1 MEVALQC
8 ALLLGSKRVLPEDIN
23 TQVDGNYLRLT
34 EQVLG
39 GQHGNVI
46 EELLDSAE
54 IFKDCDFSG
63 EQAFFSGL
71 SSNIAEQLPDR
82 KVALLLAIA
91 LLQSFIQSNYT
102 GPTAAKSAYE
112 VLRGPPGQAEQTHR
126 LCVRLLSVLGQPAYE
141 LCDDALFLVMSLF
154 ILEQI
159 TDQKSFFNS
168 TEEEYG
174 VIEISATETPA
185 LIACAHWWRA
195 RAILTQL
202 SLLPEPSG
210 PHPIVA
216 SSIYESVNLVYA
228 ISKELPADLKAG
240 LERELGIIY
249 YLENVKCSLTAN
261 TEHLCLS
268 SLTKAQKLTG
278 LQFVLTGARAK
289 RTKYQQ
295 EARSG
300 LIILAKSS
308 SIASKYEDEHSSVS
322 PDTFLLDSDVL
333 LERPIFQSIGEEP
346 LDEQI
351 VKRQKVD
358 QEVGLDEHK
367 LLPVALR
374 QEDIP
379 VDLRELD
386 PNEQPALSDYDSV
399 QLLLRLY
406 VIRQT
411 TPAQNPLVEEE
422 LSAIVSRILYQSGKK
437 TWTIFSRGLWE
448 RSVVETTKA
457 KTIERGLLQMQ
468 SLVEELGLKITTRMV
483 PQSSAADQE
492 RSDVRLQFIHQLP
505 FMPRWALDAKLAEKY
520 MSVGVL
526 RSAVEIYERLSLWC
540 EAALCHAAVG
550 DERTAEEILLRRIQT
565 NPKDARALSILGD
578 IRQDP
583 ELWKKSWEIGK
594 YVNAKNSLARY
605 YYNPPATSGLS
616 KDYVACLKH
625 LNESL
630 SLYPLAFDTWYFYG
644 CVGLECGK
652 MELAAEAFTRCVSL
666 DSTHS
671 LSWSNLS
678 AAYIEQGKLKE
689 AHSCLS
695 KAISSDSQKNWRIW
709 DNFMIVSM
717 KLNMWG
723 DVLLACR
730 RLVEIRKNKM
740 GEFSIDLPVVEKL
753 VELLVTSDFPTNPS
767 ERLSHF
773 QQSCMEFICE
783 ILPTVVTTNSRCWKQ
798 VARVELWRKRP
809 WSALESYEKEY
820 RAMSH
825 NPDLEFDEKIWNSTI
840 DACDDLVAAYESL
853 GEMEGKHGEGSVVC
867 KDWKYKARSTIKS
880 LMSKGKNNWE
890 NSDGWDRLLELRQNL

>member
-1 MEVALQC
+1 M
-8 ALLLGSKRVLPEDIN
+8 
-23 TQVDGNYLRLT
+23 
-34 EQVLG
+34 
-39 GQHGNVI
+39 
-46 EELLDSAE
+46 
-54 IFKDCDFSG
+54 
-63 EQAFFSGL
+63 
-71 SSNIAEQLPDR
+71 
-82 KVALLLAIA
+82 
-91 LLQSFIQSNYT
+91 
-102 GPTAAKSAYE
+102 
-112 VLRGPPGQAEQTHR
+112 
-126 LCVRLLSVLGQPAYE
+126 
-141 LCDDALFLVMSLF
+141 
-154 ILEQI
+154 
-159 TDQKSFFNS
+159 
-168 TEEEYG
+168 
-174 VIEISATETPA
+174 
-185 LIACAHWWRA
+185 
-195 RAILTQL
+195 
-202 SLLPEPSG
+202 
-210 PHPIVA
+210 
-216 SSIYESVNLVYA
+216 
-228 ISKELPADLKAG
+228 
-240 LERELGIIY
+240 
-249 YLENVKCSLTAN
+249 
-261 TEHLCLS
+261 
-268 SLTKAQKLTG
+268 
-278 LQFVLTGARAK
+278 
-289 RTKYQQ
+289 
-295 EARSG
+295 
-300 LIILAKSS
+300 
-308 SIASKYEDEHSSVS
+308 
-322 PDTFLLDSDVL
+322 
-333 LERPIFQSIGEEP
+333 
-346 LDEQI
+346 
-351 VKRQKVD
+351 
-358 QEVGLDEHK
+358 
-367 LLPVALR
+367 
-374 QEDIP
+374 
-379 VDLRELD
+379 DLRELD